1 MQYAY
6 TEKNAVQTYLL
17 TNIDVTFDTQLSEW
31 IRAMSQ
37 YIDEQVGYP
46 VFTDEETTRL
56 YDGNGELR
64 QLISPVHTITEVTLD
79 DEVITPV
86 KAPYNNPVKRE
97 LIFSDSYFT
106 QGTANLAVTGI
117 HSLKA
122 ELPDV
127 IKTACTILVA
137 GIVNQS
143 NNQTEGVKS
152 EKIGNYSVTYADE
165 EEQKMYKWAMAV
177 IASYRPINF

>member
-6 TEKNAVQTYLL
+6 TDKETVQKYLL
-17 TNIDVTFDTQLSEW
+17 TNIDDAFDAQLAEW

-37 YIDEQVGYP
+37 YIDDQVGYP

-56 YDGNGELR
+56 YDGNEQR
-64 QLISPVHTITEVTLD
+64 CQLINPVHTITEITLD
-79 DEVITPV
+79 DEVIAPTQ
-86 KAPYNNPVKRE
+86 APYNNPVKRE
-97 LIFSDSYFT
+97 LILAGRYFT
-106 QGTANLAVTGI
+106 QGIANLAVTGV

-152 EKIGNYSVTYADE
+152 EKIGNYSVTYASD
-165 EEQKMYKWAMAV
+165 EEQKMYKWAMGV